1 MIAPELAQRKTA
13 KFYWLPPVLRPP
25 CPMNALQERVFLLVG
40 MAALFAGY
48 DMNVFGYAL
57 PQIQATLGIPEDR
70 VGITVSI
77 FRMAAVIALPLVWSA
92 DLVGR
97 RRLLLITIFGQALA
111 TLATGFVT
119 TYHQFVAMQLV
130 TRIFGYA
137 EEMLCFVVVA
147 EEVEARARGWASG
160 TLATMDYVGAGVAA
174 LVFAAIG
181 AIPYGW
187 RSLYVIGSLPIFLV
201 AFLRRYLP
209 ETQRFETRK
218 ADAAMGT
225 KISAALDMMKKI
237 ATEHPWRLSML
248 LIGVGAEGFAL
259 WPAVVLGPKYLQTN
273 LHFTPLET
281 TLLTVVGGALAAVF
295 NIYAG
300 RFSDRVGRRV
310 VAAATMAISAVCYG
324 LFYSGIDW
332 PYVALMWAPG
342 FFGFLCADALIAGLS
357 AELFPTAYRATMSGL
372 RYFVGILAGAISMA
386 LEGVFYDKL
395 GGHGPAIVAMM
406 VLTPVAILAIL
417 QLPEP
422 AGRSLEDVAGLPDKR
437 RRRISKRM
445 RKRARKRAAK
455 RAMGK

>member
-1 MIAPELAQRKTA
+1 MIAPELAAQKTA

-57 PQIQATLGIPEDR
+57 PQIQASLGIPENR

-77 FRMAAVIALPLVWSA
+77 FRMAAIVALPLVWSA

-97 RRLLLITIFGQALA
+97 RRLLLVTIFGQALA

-119 TYHQFVAMQLV
+119 SYAQFVTLQLV

-160 TLATMDYVGAGVAA
+160 TLATLDYVGAGVAA
-174 LVFAAIG
+174 LVFAGIG
-181 AIPYGW
+181 FIPYGW
-187 RSLYVIGSLPIFLV
+187 RSLYIIGSLPIFLV

-209 ETQRFETRK
+209 ETKRFEVRK
-218 ADAAMGT
+218 EDAAMSSRLSGA
-225 KISAALDMMKKI
+225 IDMMKKI

-248 LIGVGAEGFAL
+248 LIGVGAEGFSL
-259 WPAVVLGPKYLQTN
+259 WPAVVLGPKYLQTD
-273 LHFTPLET
+273 LHFTPFET
-281 TLLTVVGGALAAVF
+281 TLLTVVGGALAALF

-300 RFSDRVGRRV
+300 RVSDRIGRRI
-310 VAAATMAISAVCYG
+310 VAAATMGISAICYG
-324 LFYSGIDW
+324 LFYSGLHW
-332 PYVALMWAPG
+332 PYIAAMWAPG

-357 AELFPTAYRATMSGL
+357 AELFPTAYRATVSGL

-386 LEGVFYDKL
+386 LEGLFYDKL

-406 VLTPVAILAIL
+406 ALTPAAIVAIL

-437 RRRISKRM
+437 P
-445 RKRARKRAAK
+445 RKRTKRS
-455 RAMGK
+455 R